1 VRLFVPC
8 RLLCDCGAIIGSGGE
23 AVDQVSKDS
32 SPVTCP
38 AGVVNL
44 VLGGA
49 GQCLVFH
56 PSEASFLDQ
65 APAVLAKVGR
75 IIISARSKKLRACQ
89 KARLRLLSIHN
100 MWRIS

>member
-1 VRLFVPC
+1 
-8 RLLCDCGAIIGSGGE
+8 
-23 AVDQVSKDS
+23 VSKDS

-49 GQCLVFH
+49 GQWLVFH

-75 IIISARSKKLRACQ
+75 IIISIRSKNFAP
-89 KARLRLLSIHN
+89 ARRFV
-100 MWRIS
+100 